1 MSDSHARTKALDIS
15 QSICVT
21 APAGSGKTELLS
33 QRVLKLLASVEQPE
47 HILAITFT
55 RKAAA
60 EMRERIIDSLRY
72 ASEHS
77 EAPEKAHKQLTWTL
91 ARKALKQSAA
101 MDWQLIENP
110 KRLRIQTI
118 DSLCQ
123 NIASDLPILSRLGG
137 TLSPSENPDQLYH
150 QAVRSL
156 VSELDEKDLM
166 SGALTDLLLHL
177 DNNLS
182 RLYDLFITMLTRR
195 DQWLDFAISYNQLDT
210 DNKSLEDSLHRW
222 LEEQLCELRQ
232 QLLPFESGLCLL
244 ARFAAEQLSVGQD
257 DDIKR
262 LINLTALPDASLAAA
277 PQWLGLFSLLLT
289 KANRFR
295 KTVTKAQGFPSK
307 RLAVGTE
314 QKALFEENKLLMT
327 SLLTDMSLSSGL
339 EQALSVSK
347 ALVAAAVEPNHHKIL
362 KPLTQCLIRLYAH
375 LRLVFG
381 TSGECDYTEITIAAL
396 EALSGSYRD
405 NQGEA
410 PTAVAHKWDR
420 DIRHI
425 LIDEFQDTSVSQFNL
440 IKALTAEWYQDNALQ
455 TSTPRT
461 LFIVGDGM
469 QSIYSFRAAK
479 VGLFVRAK
487 EHGIGDLPLVAVELV
502 NNFRS
507 STPIVDWNNT
517 TYSQIFPTAVNYS
530 MGAVP
535 YAASQSMADKLDNDS
550 QAEIVFFAKEDGR
563 LSEAAKIVDEIQCQQ
578 SQYPT
583 ESIAI
588 LVRSR
593 THLVDIIPALNK
605 AGIAWSGVDLDPL
618 KDREVIRD
626 CLSLTKAMLNPAD
639 MMAWLAIFR
648 GPWCGLT
655 LADLQILADC
665 DASLEILESTLD
677 SESVLEKV
685 DEIAVTVSLNAKP
698 SLDQV
703 VNYCL
708 TGEADSSFYAAI
720 NRLSQQG
727 ALRLAAVAIKF
738 QEAWSMRSRS
748 PIRPWL
754 EKLWANLH
762 GPILAANSFDG
773 DDSDSAIAFFD
784 LVERLDQAESLGAKK
799 FSPTQLEEGLER
811 LFAQSASDL
820 QVEEGGYK
828 SVQIMTIHKSK
839 GLEFDS
845 VILPGLDKGARTDAK
860 PLLHWNERLFK
871 DGSTGLLLSPID
883 SIAELNRE
891 PELLDSLTIK
901 NAFSPS
907 TAGKSKNN
915 SRLYAFL
922 SDENKRMLANEY
934 ARLLYVATTR
944 AKSRL
949 LLLAALQVDDEGST
963 RAPVTNSLLH
973 TLWPAIHQPS
983 IISLPTASRSS
994 KQLEPAYPLLKR
1006 LKAEYFSQQASHFN
1020 SPKGFTSLAVNGELE
1035 KQLIF
1040 SGQHIDQVM
1049 ACVGT
1054 CIHEVFEFIASGPT
1068 NGRTRMLNRADVWRF
1083 RLQQLGVCNNRID
1096 EAVTIVVDAVKTI
1109 STSSIVDW
1117 LFSSEHQAIQNEWPL
1132 SHRLATG
1139 DVKHL
1144 ILDRSFI
1151 DANKTRWIIDYKT
1164 AQHGE
1169 IANEE
1174 WLAMQAGRYTEQLHN
1189 YYHAVNSFDRQ
1200 FNTDVVSTQCALYLP
1215 LVDQLLLIDSPLL

>member
-1 MSDSHARTKALDIS
+1 MSDSRARKKALDIS

-33 QRVLKLLASVEQPE
+33 QRVLKLLASAEQPE

-91 ARKALKQSAA
+91 AREALKQSAA
-101 MDWQLIENP
+101 MDWQLIDNP
-110 KRLRIQTI
+110 KRLRIHTI

-123 NIASDLPILSRLGG
+123 KIASDLPILSRLGG
-137 TLSPSENPDQLYH
+137 TLTPSENPDQLYH

-156 VSELDEKDLM
+156 MSEFEGEDLI
-166 SGALTDLLLHL
+166 SGALADLLLHL

-182 RLYDLFITMLTRR
+182 RLYDLFITMLRRR
-195 DQWLDFAISYNQLDT
+195 DQWLDFAISYNQQDT
-210 DNKSLEDSLHRW
+210 DNKDLEDSLHRW

-307 RLAVGTE
+307 SLAVGAE

-327 SLLTDMSLSSGL
+327 SLLTDMSFSSGL

-347 ALVAAAVEPNHHKIL
+347 ALVAAAVEPSHHKIL

-381 TSGECDYTEITIAAL
+381 SSGECDYTEVTIAAL

-410 PTAVAHKWDR
+410 PTAIAHKWDR

-440 IKALTAEWYQDNALQ
+440 IKALTAEWHQENALQ
-455 TSTPRT
+455 TSAPRT

-487 EHGIGDLPLVAVELV
+487 ELGIGDLPLVAVELV

-507 STPIVDWNNT
+507 TATIVDWNNT
-517 TYSQIFPTAVNYS
+517 TYRQIFPTEVDYS
-530 MGAVP
+530 SGAVP
-535 YAASQSMADKLDNDS
+535 YSCSQSTMDNLDTDS
-550 QAEIVFFAKEDGR
+550 HTEIVFFAKENDR
-563 LSEAAKIVDEIQCQQ
+563 SSEADRVIDEIQRQH
-578 SQYPT
+578 SQCPAK
-583 ESIAI
+583 SIAI

-593 THLVDIIPALNK
+593 SHLVDIIPALNE
-605 AGIAWSGVDLDPL
+605 AGIEWSGVDLDPL
-618 KDREVIRD
+618 KDREVIQD

-639 MMAWLAIFR
+639 MVAWLALLR

-655 LADLQILADC
+655 LADLQILADV
-665 DASLEILESTLD
+665 DTALPIITSESENTNDNGLELGPNTKPSFHQVINYLLTGEIESTL
-677 SESVLEKV
+677 K
-685 DEIAVTVSLNAKP
+685 
-698 SLDQV
+698 
-703 VNYCL
+703 
-708 TGEADSSFYAAI
+708 AAI
-720 NRLSQQG
+720 DQLSEQG
-727 ALRLAAVAIKF
+727 ALRLTSIAF
-738 QEAWSMRSRS
+738 RLQDAWSKRSRS

-754 EKLWANLH
+754 EQLWVDLH
-762 GPILAANSFDG
+762 GPILAAHSFDG
-773 DDSDSAIAFFD
+773 DDTDSAIAFFD
-784 LVERLDQAESLGAKK
+784 YVERLDQAENLGAKK
-799 FSPTQLEEGLER
+799 FSATQLKEGLER

-845 VILPGLDKGARTDAK
+845 VIIPGLDKGARTDSK
-860 PLLHWNERLFK
+860 PLLHWNEHLFK

-891 PELLDSLTIK
+891 TELLDSLTVK
-901 NAFSPS
+901 SAFSPS
-907 TAGKSKNN
+907 THGKSKNN

-922 SDENKRMLANEY
+922 ADENKRMLANEN

-944 AKSRL
+944 AKSKL
-949 LLLAALQVDDEGST
+949 LLLAALNVDDEGAT
-963 RAPVTNSLLH
+963 RAPAINSLLS

-983 IISLPTASRSS
+983 MIPLPSESKSA
-994 KQLEPAYPLLKR
+994 KQLGPAYPLLKR
-1006 LKAEYFSQQASHFN
+1006 LKVEYFSQQT
-1020 SPKGFTSLAVNGELE
+1020 SPPHSPDERSSLVVNGEQE
-1035 KQLIF
+1035 KQPIF
-1040 SGQHIDQVM
+1040 SGQHIDQVIPH
-1049 ACVGT
+1049 VGT
-1054 CIHEVFEFIASGPT
+1054 CIHEVFEFIASGAT
-1068 NGRTRMLNRADVWRF
+1068 NSQTRLVNRPDAMRF
-1083 RLQQLGVCNNRID
+1083 RLQELGVCKNILD
-1096 EAVTIVVDAVKTI
+1096 DAVAIVVDAVKTI
-1109 STSSIVDW
+1109 TTSSTADW
-1117 LFSSEHQAIQNEWPL
+1117 LFSLKHRAIKNEWPL
-1132 SHRLATG
+1132 SHRSSTG
-1139 DVKHL
+1139 EVKHL
-1144 ILDRSFI
+1144 IIDRSFI
-1151 DANKTRWIIDYKT
+1151 DADKTRWIIDYKT
-1164 AQHGE
+1164 AGHGE
-1169 IANEE
+1169 KATEE

-1189 YYHAVNSFDRQ
+1189 YYRAVNSFDRQ
-1200 FNTDVVSTQCALYLP
+1200 YNTDVVNTQCALYLP